1 MLLKFL
7 KNGKTYE
14 CENIEYIDAQ
24 KIKVTGK
31 DIPSLDGGFDVINNE
46 IVDNMYNKYVTFY
59 KKNNKDL
66 IFRST
71 KSRKWIKRKWKDR
84 RICLSCYQS
93 SC

>member
-66 IFRST
+66 IFTTDILPIISPVSFNSIT
-71 KSRKWIKRKWKDR
+71 Q
-84 RICLSCYQS
+84 L
-93 SC
+93 

>member
-14 CENIEYIDAQ
+14 CENIKYIDAQ

-46 IVDNMYNKYVTFY
+46 IVDNMYNKYECHA
-59 KKNNKDL
+59 
-66 IFRST
+66 ST
-71 KSRKWIKRKWKDR
+71 I
-84 RICLSCYQS
+84 YQS
-93 SC
+93 QGSWCVQQSKQRAALCAEKA

>member
-66 IFRST
+66 IFT
-71 KSRKWIKRKWKDR
+71 TDINTYYTYLLFD
-84 RICLSCYQS
+84 
-93 SC
+93 

>member
-46 IVDNMYNKYVTFY
+46 IVESLFVVNTCF
-59 KKNNKDL
+59 L
-66 IFRST
+66 IA
-71 KSRKWIKRKWKDR
+71 I
-84 RICLSCYQS
+84 
-93 SC
+93 

>member
-46 IVDNMYNKYVTFY
+46 IVDNMYNKYFTFY
-59 KKNNKDL
+59 LYENFFIL
-66 IFRST
+66 IQTLPYTTDNTCPSQQSVFHG
-71 KSRKWIKRKWKDR
+71 
-84 RICLSCYQS
+84 CLAR
-93 SC
+93 